1 MLSLHGIRLSS
12 WLRGWVNIIHVA
24 VQTLGQTFPS
34 LSPTGEGFLLRFE
47 RGASPCPEQGRS
59 ARTLAVVGV
68 GVLRCPNEGSRHAPV
83 AARHPHRTRTRA
95 ANRVLR
101 EFKVAFFFPARDCRG
116 RATPARS
123 LPREGGTWS
132 KKLAKILR
140 TGGLAPRS
148 APTGDASARGPRVGQ
163 KPLALRAGV

>member
-1 MLSLHGIRLSS
+1 M
-12 WLRGWVNIIHVA
+12 RGWVNIIYVA
-24 VQTLGQTFPS
+24 LQTLGQTFPS
-34 LSPTGEGFLLRFE
+34 LSQTGEGFLLRFE

-101 EFKVAFFFPARDCRG
+101 EFKLAFFSPARDCRG

-123 LPREGGTWS
+123 LPREGGTWT

-140 TGGLAPRS
+140 AGGLAPRS
-148 APTGDASARGPRVGQ
+148 APTGDASARGPRAGQ
-163 KPLALRAGV
+163 KPLTPRAAV